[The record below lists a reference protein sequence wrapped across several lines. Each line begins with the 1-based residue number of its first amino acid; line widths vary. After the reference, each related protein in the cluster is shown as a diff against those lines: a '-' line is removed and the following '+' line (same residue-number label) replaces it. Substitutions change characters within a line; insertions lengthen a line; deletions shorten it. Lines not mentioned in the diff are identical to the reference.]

1 MRISDWGSDVCS
13 SDLEFVYQPI
23 VAVQG
28 GEEAQLQCLLR
39 LRDSAGIV
47 HQAAAIVPVAERRG
61 WMSDVDRWAVS
72 EAVAVIAHKQAANS
86 SLRLFLTQ
94 SPVSLAAPQY
104 AEWLRDQ
111 LLAARIAA
119 ESLVIEIRM
128 DEAIVHSA
136 TIGEFCRSLEIGRES
151 CRERVC

>member
-1 MRISDWGSDVCS
+1 MRISDWSSDVCS
-13 SDLEFVYQPI
+13 SDL
-23 VAVQG
+23 
-28 GEEAQLQCLLR
+28 
-39 LRDSAGIV
+39 
-47 HQAAAIVPVAERRG
+47 
-61 WMSDVDRWAVS
+61 
-72 EAVAVIAHKQAANS
+72 S

-136 TIGEFCRSLEIGRES
+136 TIGEFCRSLVHHGVSFCLSQFEAGLDAASLTIGRAS
-151 CRERVC
+151 CRERWGEYV

>member
-1 MRISDWGSDVCS
+1 
-13 SDLEFVYQPI
+13 
-23 VAVQG
+23 
-28 GEEAQLQCLLR
+28 
-39 LRDSAGIV
+39 
-47 HQAAAIVPVAERRG
+47 
-61 WMSDVDRWAVS
+61 MSDVDRWAVS

-136 TIGEFCRSLEIGRES
+136 TIGEFCRSLVHHGVSRSEERRVGKECVS
-151 CRERVC
+151 TCRFRWSPDH

>member
-1 MRISDWGSDVCS
+1 
-13 SDLEFVYQPI
+13 
-23 VAVQG
+23 
-28 GEEAQLQCLLR
+28 
-39 LRDSAGIV
+39 
-47 HQAAAIVPVAERRG
+47 
-61 WMSDVDRWAVS
+61 MSDVDRWAVS

-111 LLAARIAA
+111 LLSARIAA

-136 TIGEFCRSLEIGRES
+136 TIGEFCRSLVHHGVRFCLSQFEAGLDAASLMARLPLSYIKLGPRDRQS
-151 CRERVC
+151 TRPNSGH